1 MDAIRAIPY
10 DKNGSPVHT
19 SQFDPVEGEY
29 CYFEFDPFRK
39 HYLRWIRLPKRGR
52 RPMIELNRDRFAVAV
67 YDTNFHLL
75 GESLLPEDLQPDER
89 IGRWLRWFITPE
101 GYYFRNNR
109 TSDTLN
115 DVFDAF
121 DLQFGPAKTDK
132 QLKSQ
137 PKIQEQDDSLAI
149 YEEDWAR
156 YLKEVQGVERIDGPL
171 LIVHTRRGCPNCRAH
186 VLRQFH
192 ALRDSL
198 PDRPLMLLLLDKS
211 NAELDG
217 LIGGHP
223 YYSEVNKTHHYYAR
237 ETGNP
242 RLLFYKKGKL
252 YRNYELNPA
261 DVGLVPYLI
270 DDYYKGKKLP
280 LPGGL

>member
-171 LIVHTRRGCPNCRAH
+171 LIVHTRRGCPKLQGTCVAPIPCPARQPARPTSHATLARQKQCRVGRPHWRAS
-186 VLRQFH
+186 VLFRSQQNAPLLRTRNRQYR
-192 ALRDSL
+192 ASC
-198 PDRPLMLLLLDKS
+198 S
-211 NAELDG
+211 
-217 LIGGHP
+217 
-223 YYSEVNKTHHYYAR
+223 T
-237 ETGNP
+237 
-242 RLLFYKKGKL
+242 KKANFTATTNL
-252 YRNYELNPA
+252 TPQMSA
-261 DVGLVPYLI
+261 SYLI
-270 DDYYKGKKLP
+270 
-280 LPGGL
+280 